1 MKSSYTKRALAFWL
15 AVAMVATSA
24 PMAFA
29 REPDSVPPASTTQN
43 GDQAMSLSAT
53 QISVAYGEEISD
65 AKLKAAVIGAP
76 GSASIAYSVK
86 QGSTEVLSYSDG
98 KVTPLK
104 AGSRTITAT
113 VTASGYTTTT
123 VDIPV
128 NVEKKKISVS
138 AATVENKVY
147 DKKTDATVTQVTFDG
162 VSLSKDADYTVSA
175 QFEDANVGIDKA
187 VTGTV
192 SLTGDAANKYELT
205 SATLPTGT
213 KANITAAS
221 VTLEVPKQ
229 TVKQGTALDTL
240 AKNLSDNV
248 KAKGVDGEAVAGTF
262 SGLEVSKRDEFRV
275 TGQNF
280 ESDKGVYTLTGT
292 FTPSNSNYTAKSDVE
307 IVYDVTG
314 LDKQE
319 AAFKTTDSQV
329 YEKDKTVENPV
340 TVTKGNTSAVI
351 SYDSSDKSVAT
362 IDNQGKITILK
373 AGKTAI
379 SAAIPGNADYEAA
392 NISYELVVNPKPMTE
407 ATITSIA
414 EQVYTG
420 KELTPDLTVT
430 DGSISLVKGTDYDV
444 AYTNNVFPGPA
455 TATVTFKGNY
465 TGTAKKTFEIQKA
478 TYNKPTGISQ
488 SVVAGQNAVLTIPVD
503 LANAEITNYSPITV
517 DGKDASIVDGTPSR
531 DKNVIT
537 AKIKS
542 GATNGQ
548 TANVKIKLTTKG
560 YGDVTLAYTLT
571 VADSKQQ
578 LISSQI
584 NFVSKTVTADGKTY
598 FKLDNASLNGVTDT
612 NGKWTYALKGV
623 STLSEQSE
631 MPSFKDAGVYT
642 IVASYQGDKYVGSK
656 EATLTIK
663 SAESSNIAIYA
674 ATQLASRYDDNYSY
688 FNVRLRDEKNG
699 YARVR
704 ADANDYL
711 VNQKKDGTSSE
722 WIGMTIEPKVGSSRT
737 TDGLWVAFSKTGT
750 WYKLKDISSK
760 RSGDLYITD
769 VDSDSFDLW
778 FDTDDRDRADSI
790 YLATNSA
797 GTENLFELEVDFD
810 SYSGSSSSSSGSSSS
825 DTSKVNGDRVSTT
838 TVDKTPS
845 VKNGSATVTFSS
857 SALSDA
863 LDENKKEA
871 KREKADKTYIEL
883 DVKTSKSVDDTTIT
897 VPRSS
902 LDKIA
907 DEDTGLK
914 LTTNQGTVTFDYRAL
929 AEIYDACDK
938 TNIEF
943 YLEEEDDDQYALLI
957 KDGSSDVID
966 LGRGSVEV
974 TFDYKLK
981 SGEKSSDVKVYR
993 IGNGDK
999 TWLSTYGGST
1009 VYGAADVYAAA
1020 PTYVTDMKADYSSTK
1035 KKVTFTTDALGTFL
1049 ITTDTLKTG
1058 SGSTTTTP
1066 TYNAFVDVPSSRWS
1080 ATYINKLASLGII
1093 NGTGGGYF
1101 EPTLYVTREEFV
1113 KMLAGVAGAN
1123 VTGYTSSR
1131 FPDVPLSRWSAP
1143 YIAWAADRGIT
1154 TGTDG
1159 GNFAPTMRITREE
1172 MATMI
1177 YRYVQSSGKTLPAKN
1192 APVIFADANLIS
1204 GWAQTPVSVMQQAG
1218 IIDGN
1223 VTNGRYTF
1231 DPKVSASREECAKM
1245 LAVLYDLVR

>member
-29 REPDSVPPASTTQN
+29 TGTVPGTTPPTVRTS
-43 GDQAMSLSAT
+43 DTTVTAAE
-53 QISVAYGEEISD
+53 QITID
-65 AKLKAAVIGAP
+65 HIGL
-76 GSASIAYSVK
+76 
-86 QGSTEVLSYSDG
+86 TESG
-98 KVTPLK
+98 KVTVD
-104 AGSRTITAT
+104 GSSEKTVQATAYSSSDTAAPIDNSKLTWSISGPDST
-113 VTASGYTTTT
+113 VT
-123 VDIPV
+123 
-128 NVEKKKISVS
+128 ISNNS
-138 AATVENKVY
+138 
-147 DKKTDATVTQVTFDG
+147 
-162 VSLSKDADYTVSA
+162 
-175 QFEDANVGIDKA
+175 
-187 VTGTV
+187 
-192 SLTGDAANKYELT
+192 
-205 SATLPTGT
+205 
-213 KANITAAS
+213 
-221 VTLEVPKQ
+221 
-229 TVKQGTALDTL
+229 DT
-240 AKNLSDNV
+240 
-248 KAKGVDGEAVAGTF
+248 E
-262 SGLEVSKRDEFRV
+262 
-275 TGQNF
+275 
-280 ESDKGVYTLTGT
+280 
-292 FTPSNSNYTAKSDVE
+292 
-307 IVYDVTG
+307 
-314 LDKQE
+314 
-319 AAFKTTDSQV
+319 
-329 YEKDKTVENPV
+329 
-340 TVTKGNTSAVI
+340 
-351 SYDSSDKSVAT
+351 
-362 IDNQGKITILK
+362 GKITIPKNAKNGSYTVTATPK
-373 AGKTAI
+373 AGTA
-379 SAAIPGNADYEAA
+379 
-392 NISYELVVNPKPMTE
+392 
-407 ATITSIA
+407 
-414 EQVYTG
+414 
-420 KELTPDLTVT
+420 
-430 DGSISLVKGTDYDV
+430 
-444 AYTNNVFPGPA
+444 
-455 TATVTFKGNY
+455 
-465 TGTAKKTFEIQKA
+465 TGTAKTATLTVERKA
-478 TYNKPTGISQ
+478 AEATTISKIY
-488 SVVAGQNAVLTIPVD
+488 V
-503 LANAEITNYSPITV
+503 EITS
-517 DGKDASIVDGTPSR
+517 GKIDVTDDKSIEIPAGESRTLSAEVLDQFGDPYTTEAVSYTSNNSKVTIESSNTLKVADNATGTAT
-531 DKNVIT
+531 IT
-537 AKIKS
+537 AKCGDVSKSFEVKVAKKAVGTVTIDFGTSLDDLSYTGKPVEPKVTVKVGEEEKSDLTGKVTYTYVEVIPNAAANALSTPVEMSSVTDVGTYEVTATYTDGDTIGRASKQFTIKQAEFS
-542 GATNGQ
+542 GTKDFEQNVIATDGQ
-548 TANVKIKLTTKG
+548 TYTFELPET
-560 YGDVTLAYTLT
+560 VTLLKDVKFGTPTGTGT
-571 VADSKQQ
+571 VVKSAK
-578 LISSQI
+578 
-584 NFVSKTVTADGKTY
+584 VEDGKLIITTNAVTSGSDTIRISVTSKNYTGFDLTY
-598 FKLDNASLNGVTDT
+598 
-612 NGKWTYALKGV
+612 
-623 STLSEQSE
+623 
-631 MPSFKDAGVYT
+631 
-642 IVASYQGDKYVGSK
+642 
-656 EATLTIK
+656 TLTIK
-663 SAESSNIAIYA
+663 PAVKSTITASAKQLSS
-674 ATQLASRYDDNYSY
+674 SKDDNYKY
-688 FNVRLRDEKNG
+688 WDLEKRSSGDG
-699 YARVR
+699 YLNLR
-704 ADANDYL
+704 ADADDYL
-711 VNQKKDGTSSE
+711 VNQRINGTSSE
-722 WIGMTIEPKVGSSRT
+722 WIGMTIEPKVGSTRT
-737 TDGLWVAFSKTGT
+737 TDGLWIAFSKTGT
-750 WYKLKDISSK
+750 WYKLKDIGSK

-778 FDTDDRDRADSI
+778 FDTDDRDRTDSI

-863 LDENKKEA
+863 LDANKKEA
-871 KREKADKTYIEL
+871 KREDADKTYIEL

-1020 PTYVTDMKADYSSTK
+1020 PTYVTDMKADYSSSK

>member
-29 REPDSVPPASTTQN
+29 TGMTPGTTSPTVTTSDTTVTAATSVHHIKLNQESVTVTGKDAQSVTVTAHSSEDESSNSIENHKFKWSVSSVGGSGVSIAEDTGVITVDAKAKAGDYTIKAVPKDGTVTGEATATLKVVREAAKATTISKIYVETTSGKIDVTDDKSIEIPAGESRT
-43 GDQAMSLSAT
+43 LSA
-53 QISVAYGEEISD
+53 
-65 AKLKAAVIGAP
+65 
-76 GSASIAYSVK
+76 
-86 QGSTEVLSYSDG
+86 EVLDQFGDPYTTEAVSYTSNNPKVTIESSNTLKVADDATGTATITAKCGDVNKSFEVKVAKQAKGEVKIDFGTSLNGLSYTGKPVEPKVTVTVDGSPVATPEG
-98 KVTPLK
+98 KVTYTYVEVIPKTASANALSTPVEMSSVTDVG
-104 AGSRTITAT
+104 AYEVTAT
-113 VTASGYTTTT
+113 YT
-123 VDIPV
+123 
-128 NVEKKKISVS
+128 
-138 AATVENKVY
+138 
-147 DKKTDATVTQVTFDG
+147 
-162 VSLSKDADYTVSA
+162 
-175 QFEDANVGIDKA
+175 
-187 VTGTV
+187 
-192 SLTGDAANKYELT
+192 
-205 SATLPTGT
+205 
-213 KANITAAS
+213 
-221 VTLEVPKQ
+221 
-229 TVKQGTALDTL
+229 
-240 AKNLSDNV
+240 
-248 KAKGVDGEAVAGTF
+248 DGEAIGRASKQFEIKQAAF
-262 SGLEVSKRDEFRV
+262 SGTKD
-275 TGQNF
+275 F
-280 ESDKGVYTLTGT
+280 E
-292 FTPSNSNYTAKSDVE
+292 E
-307 IVYDVTG
+307 
-314 LDKQE
+314 
-319 AAFKTTDSQV
+319 
-329 YEKDKTVENPV
+329 
-340 TVTKGNTSAVI
+340 
-351 SYDSSDKSVAT
+351 
-362 IDNQGKITILK
+362 
-373 AGKTAI
+373 
-379 SAAIPGNADYEAA
+379 
-392 NISYELVVNPKPMTE
+392 
-407 ATITSIA
+407 
-414 EQVYTG
+414 
-420 KELTPDLTVT
+420 
-430 DGSISLVKGTDYDV
+430 
-444 AYTNNVFPGPA
+444 
-455 TATVTFKGNY
+455 
-465 TGTAKKTFEIQKA
+465 
-478 TYNKPTGISQ
+478 
-488 SVVAGQNAVLTIPVD
+488 
-503 LANAEITNYSPITV
+503 
-517 DGKDASIVDGTPSR
+517 
-531 DKNVIT
+531 NVI
-537 AKIKS
+537 
-542 GATNGQ
+542 AT
-548 TANVKIKLTTKG
+548 
-560 YGDVTLAYTLT
+560 
-571 VADSKQQ
+571 
-578 LISSQI
+578 
-584 NFVSKTVTADGKTY
+584 DGKTY
-598 FKLDNASLNGVTDT
+598 TFELPQNVTSLKDVKFGTPTGMSAVVKSAKVEGNKLIITTKTATSGSDTITILVTSKNYESFNLTYKFTASGKQDVSSSITFTSDTVTYDGKNHKLSEPGFTGTVEGTKNWTYTWYKDNAKATTIGQ
-612 NGKWTYALKGV
+612 
-623 STLSEQSE
+623 ST
-631 MPSFKDAGVYT
+631 MPEFKDVGVYHVT
-642 IVASYQGDKYVGSK
+642 AKYEDDKQIGSK

-663 SAESSNIAIYA
+663 PAAVKSTITVT
-674 ATQLASRYDDNYSY
+674 ATQMSSSKDDNYKY
-688 FNVRLRDEKNG
+688 WDLEKRSSGDG
-699 YARVR
+699 YLNLR
-704 ADANDYL
+704 ADADDYL
-711 VNQKKDGTSSE
+711 VRQSVNGDRYY
-722 WIGMTIEPKVGSSRT
+722 WIGLDITPKINGQECKVE
-737 TDGLWVAFSKTGT
+737 
-750 WYKLKDISSK
+750 
-760 RSGDLYITD
+760 DLY
-769 VDSDSFDLW
+769 VSGSGKSDTWKRMGSLSNKECSIGDFYLDGISGNNFYLW
-778 FDTDDRDRADSI
+778 FDTDGDSDNSDTI
-790 YLATNSA
+790 YLATDKNGS
-797 GTENLFELEVDFD
+797 NKFELYVDFN

-825 DTSKVNGDRVSTT
+825 DTSKVDGDRVSTT

-871 KREKADKTYIEL
+871 KREDADKTYIEL

-929 AEIYDACDK
+929 AEIYGACDK

-943 YLEEEDDDQYALLI
+943 YLEEEDDDQYVLLI

-1020 PTYVTDMKADYSSTK
+1020 PTYVTDMKADYSSSK

-1177 YRYVQSSGKTLPAKN
+1177 YRYVQSAGETLPAKN
-1192 APVIFADANLIS
+1192 TPVIFADANLIS

>member
-29 REPDSVPPASTTQN
+29 AGSTTDASPTPTVTSGTTVTAAEQITIPA
-43 GDQAMSLSAT
+43 GETRTLSAT
-53 QISVAYGEEISD
+53 FLDQYGEEFKGSAQAQYSGSGTGITVENSQIKLTDAAEGTATVQAEKKQDQTITVKIKGVNEKITYGTTYTPDVDVTGDSGGTTKYTYVKVEKGAMLLNNAVETETKPTDVGTYRVTATYTAKDPDKKAYDTFEFEIVPKELTVSGLSATERVYTKGSKDVEITGGQLNGIVDSD
-65 AKLKAAVIGAP
+65 DVSIAQVTGIMADDNAGENKSVTVAITLQGSKADNYTVKAPTDVKVNITKAKYTADGVSNNALSIEVNANKGNTVYGAIPNAMAQLKTAYAVQSATDANSILKDTPVMSGDSIKVAVKDTAAVGQ
-76 GSASIAYSVK
+76 SASIPVK
-86 QGSTEVLSYSDG
+86 VSFQNYEDV
-98 KVTPLK
+98 
-104 AGSRTITAT
+104 TIT
-113 VTASGYTTTT
+113 YTIK
-123 VDIPV
+123 VV
-128 NVEKKKISVS
+128 N
-138 AATVENKVY
+138 
-147 DKKTDATVTQVTFDG
+147 
-162 VSLSKDADYTVSA
+162 
-175 QFEDANVGIDKA
+175 
-187 VTGTV
+187 
-192 SLTGDAANKYELT
+192 
-205 SATLPTGT
+205 
-213 KANITAAS
+213 
-221 VTLEVPKQ
+221 
-229 TVKQGTALDTL
+229 
-240 AKNLSDNV
+240 
-248 KAKGVDGEAVAGTF
+248 
-262 SGLEVSKRDEFRV
+262 KRDV
-275 TGQNF
+275 
-280 ESDKGVYTLTGT
+280 
-292 FTPSNSNYTAKSDVE
+292 SNS
-307 IVYDVTG
+307 
-314 LDKQE
+314 
-319 AAFKTTDSQV
+319 
-329 YEKDKTVENPV
+329 
-340 TVTKGNTSAVI
+340 
-351 SYDSSDKSVAT
+351 
-362 IDNQGKITILK
+362 ITF
-373 AGKTAI
+373 
-379 SAAIPGNADYEAA
+379 N
-392 NISYELVVNPKPMTE
+392 
-407 ATITSIA
+407 
-414 EQVYTG
+414 
-420 KELTPDLTVT
+420 
-430 DGSISLVKGTDYDV
+430 
-444 AYTNNVFPGPA
+444 
-455 TATVTFKGNY
+455 
-465 TGTAKKTFEIQKA
+465 
-478 TYNKPTGISQ
+478 
-488 SVVAGQNAVLTIPVD
+488 
-503 LANAEITNYSPITV
+503 
-517 DGKDASIVDGTPSR
+517 
-531 DKNVIT
+531 
-537 AKIKS
+537 
-542 GATNGQ
+542 
-548 TANVKIKLTTKG
+548 
-560 YGDVTLAYTLT
+560 
-571 VADSKQQ
+571 
-578 LISSQI
+578 
-584 NFVSKTVTADGKTY
+584 SKTVTANGQ
-598 FKLDNASLNGVTDT
+598 AQSLEPAKINGYTGGT
-612 NGKWTYALKGV
+612 WTYAVVDSKT
-623 STLSEQSE
+623 STLSNA
-631 MPSFKDAGVYT
+631 MPTFTQPGTYT
-642 IVASYQGDKYVGSK
+642 VRATWEDGIHIGSK

-663 SAESSNIAIYA
+663 SAESSNITIYA

-688 FNVRLRDEKNG
+688 FNVKLRDEKDG

-711 VNQKKDGTSSE
+711 VKQKIDDTSSE
-722 WIGMTIEPKVGSSRT
+722 WIGMTVEPKIGSSRT
-737 TDGLWVAFSKTGT
+737 TDGLWIAFSKNGT
-750 WYKLKDISSK
+750 WYKLSDIKDE
-760 RSGDLYITD
+760 RNGDIYITD
-769 VDSDSFDLW
+769 VDGDSFDLW
-778 FDTDDRDRADSI
+778 FDTDDRDCSESI
-790 YLATNSA
+790 YLATDSNGS
-797 GTENLFELEVDFD
+797 NKFEIYVDFD

-825 DTSKVNGDRVSTT
+825 NTSKKDGDRVSTT

-863 LDENKKEA
+863 LDDNKKEA

-883 DVKTSKSVDDTTIT
+883 DVKNSKSVDDTTIT

-902 LDKIA
+902 LDKLA

-943 YLEEEDDDQYALLI
+943 YLEEEDDDQYVLLI
-957 KDGSSDVID
+957 KDGGSDVID

-1009 VYGAADVYAAA
+1009 VYGASDIYAAA
-1020 PTYVTDMKADYSSTK
+1020 PAYVTDMKADYSSSK

-1159 GNFAPTMRITREE
+1159 GNFAPAMRITREE

-1177 YRYVQSSGKTLPAKN
+1177 YRYVQSAGETLPAKN
-1192 APVIFADANLIS
+1192 TPVIFADANLIS

>member
-24 PMAFA
+24 PVAFA
-29 REPDSVPPASTTQN
+29 REPDSVPPASTTSE
-43 GDQAMSLSAT
+43 GDSAGLIGIAQQSLELAV
-53 QISVAYGEEISD
+53 VALEFTSHAYTGAEI
-65 AKLKAAVIGAP
+65 KP
-76 GSASIAYSVK
+76 
-86 QGSTEVLSYSDG
+86 
-98 KVTPLK
+98 KVTK
-104 AGSRTITAT
+104 
-113 VTASGYTTTT
+113 VT
-123 VDIPV
+123 VDDKTLI
-128 NVEKKKISVS
+128 
-138 AATVENKVY
+138 ATE
-147 DKKTDATVTQVTFDG
+147 
-162 VSLSKDADYTVSA
+162 DYTVSYS
-175 QFEDANVGIDKA
+175 DNVNAGTAKVIITGVGNYTGKKEKTFTIDKA
-187 VTGTV
+187 DLTIQPAKQSVEVNTPKADILAELQKTVVTGVKGETVTGTFE
-192 SLTGDAANKYELT
+192 LTDVTRNRDLPAAATLSNATLDDFTKTSGNYTITAKFTPTGQDAVNYNEKTGITFACDVTGQTAQTLSFAKNELSVVFGSTPEENKATSDADTKSGKITYSSSKEDVATVDETTGIVTVKGAGTTTIKAHTDGSDEYLPADASYELT
-205 SATLPTGT
+205 
-213 KANITAAS
+213 
-221 VTLEVPKQ
+221 
-229 TVKQGTALDTL
+229 
-240 AKNLSDNV
+240 V
-248 KAKGVDGEAVAGTF
+248 KAKDISTTATIADIEAKTYTGEELKPELTVKDGE
-262 SGLEVSKRDEFRV
+262 
-275 TGQNF
+275 
-280 ESDKGVYTLTGT
+280 
-292 FTPSNSNYTAKSDVE
+292 TP
-307 IVYDVTG
+307 
-314 LDKQE
+314 
-319 AAFKTTDSQV
+319 
-329 YEKDKTVENPV
+329 
-340 TVTKGNTSAVI
+340 
-351 SYDSSDKSVAT
+351 
-362 IDNQGKITILK
+362 LK
-373 AGKTAI
+373 
-379 SAAIPGNADYEAA
+379 E
-392 NISYELVVNPKPMTE
+392 
-407 ATITSIA
+407 
-414 EQVYTG
+414 
-420 KELTPDLTVT
+420 
-430 DGSISLVKGTDYDV
+430 GTDYDV
-444 AYTNNVFPGPA
+444 VYTDNVFPGTA

-465 TGTAKKTFEIQKA
+465 TGKATKTFTINRA
-478 TYNKPTGISQ
+478 TYQDTIISQ

-503 LANAEITNYSPITV
+503 LANAEITNYSSITV
-517 DGKDASIVDGTPSR
+517 DGTDASVVDGTPTR

-542 GATNGQ
+542 GATDGQ

-560 YGDVTLAYTLT
+560 YGDVTLTYTLT
-571 VADSKQQ
+571 VSDSKKQ
-578 LISSQI
+578 LTSSQI
-584 NFVSKTVTADGKTY
+584 NFASKTVTANGGY

-631 MPSFKDAGVYT
+631 MPSFKDPGVYT
-642 IVASYQGDKYVGSK
+642 IVASYQGDTYVGSK

-663 SAESSNIAIYA
+663 PAVKSTITVV
-674 ATQLASRYDDNYSY
+674 ATQLSSSYDDNHKYWDLDKRGSG
-688 FNVRLRDEKNG
+688 DG
-699 YARVR
+699 YLNLR
-704 ADANDYL
+704 ADADDYL
-711 VNQKKDGTSSE
+711 VNQRINGRSSE
-722 WIGMTIEPKVGSSRT
+722 WIGMTISPEVSGTAKAS
-737 TDGLWVAFSKTGT
+737 GLWVSTNQST
-750 WYKLKDISSK
+750 WYELKKNDTLSLSDFYIRDI
-760 RSGDLYITD
+760 GDKT
-769 VDSDSFDLW
+769 FDLW
-778 FDTDDRDRADSI
+778 YDTDDRDCHDSL
-790 YLATNSA
+790 YLATDKNGS
-797 GTENLFELEVDFD
+797 NKFELYVDFN

-902 LDKIA
+902 LDKLA

-943 YLEEEDDDQYALLI
+943 YLEEEDDDQYVLLI

-1020 PTYVTDMKADYSSTK
+1020 PTYVTDMKADYSSSK

-1066 TYNAFVDVPSSRWS
+1066 TYNAFVDVPSTRWS

>member
-29 REPDSVPPASTTQN
+29 TASTSPTSTMTETSDV
-43 GDQAMSLSAT
+43 GTPAPQAGLTAENQT
-53 QISVAYGEEISD
+53 LNDLTVGTEYT
-65 AKLKAAVIGAP
+65 
-76 GSASIAYSVK
+76 SASPIVSGGQGAYTMTAK
-86 QGSTEVLSYSDG
+86 EGALPTWLTLTADRKLTGTPTE
-98 KVTPLK
+98 
-104 AGSRTITAT
+104 AG
-113 VTASGYTTTT
+113 
-123 VDIPV
+123 
-128 NVEKKKISVS
+128 
-138 AATVENKVY
+138 
-147 DKKTDATVTQVTFDG
+147 
-162 VSLSKDADYTVSA
+162 
-175 QFEDANVGIDKA
+175 
-187 VTGTV
+187 TGTV
-192 SLTGDAANKYELT
+192 
-205 SATLPTGT
+205 
-213 KANITAAS
+213 
-221 VTLEVPKQ
+221 
-229 TVKQGTALDTL
+229 TVVISDSTQGTALT
-240 AKNLSDNV
+240 KEIQITYNV
-248 KAKGVDGEAVAGTF
+248 KAKEVNVTAATVQDKAYDATKNATVTSVTFGQDQLDSADYTATAEFTSPNVSESAQATVKVELTDQGKKKYSLGTASTTANAKITATDVTKLEISKQSFEKDTSVEEIQNKLKEIKAVGVGTDTDVTGTYVITNAEWKGDLPQAKLSVTKDNFINTVGTYKVTATFTPESTNYKPKEVTFDCDITGRTQMTLKFDQASVSKTYGDEKFTLAAKAEGASAYGEITYTSSKPEIAAVDSKTGEVTIKSAGTTTITANMQGTQTTTAA
-262 SGLEVSKRDEFRV
+262 SASYTLTVNKATHPEVKAEDSVFANQAKSYIFDLPQEVRELAGV
-275 TGQNF
+275 TYGEVVKDGDLISAASIANQKLSVTVTSQNADTTGTVTIPVNSTNYAQF
-280 ESDKGVYTLTGT
+280 NLVYTLTAVSKTDVSNNIT
-292 FTPSNSNYTAKSDVE
+292 FA
-307 IVYDVTG
+307 
-314 LDKQE
+314 
-319 AAFKTTDSQV
+319 
-329 YEKDKTVENPV
+329 DKTE
-340 TVTKGNTSAVI
+340 
-351 SYDSSDKSVAT
+351 Y
-362 IDNQGKITILK
+362 
-373 AGKTAI
+373 
-379 SAAIPGNADYEAA
+379 
-392 NISYELVVNPKPMTE
+392 
-407 ATITSIA
+407 
-414 EQVYTG
+414 YTG
-420 KELTPDLTVT
+420 KAIQLSTP
-430 DGSISLVKGTDYDV
+430 SIS
-444 AYTNNVFPGPA
+444 
-455 TATVTFKGNY
+455 
-465 TGTAKKTFEIQKA
+465 
-478 TYNKPTGISQ
+478 GIAAS
-488 SVVAGQNAVLTIPVD
+488 GQ
-503 LANAEITNYSPITV
+503 Y
-517 DGKDASIVDGTPSR
+517 
-531 DKNVIT
+531 
-537 AKIKS
+537 
-542 GATNGQ
+542 
-548 TANVKIKLTTKG
+548 
-560 YGDVTLAYTLT
+560 
-571 VADSKQQ
+571 
-578 LISSQI
+578 
-584 NFVSKTVTADGKTY
+584 
-598 FKLDNASLNGVTDT
+598 
-612 NGKWTYALKGV
+612 KWTYTWSKDGV
-623 STLSEQSE
+623 QTTSSGSAT
-631 MPSFKDAGVYT
+631 MPKFTEVGTYRVTATYEDDANLGRET
-642 IVASYQGDKYVGSK
+642 
-656 EATLTIK
+656 ATLTIK
-663 SAESSNIAIYA
+663 SAESSNITIYSVA
-674 ATQLASRYDDNYSY
+674 QLSSRYDDNYSY

-722 WIGMTIEPKVGSSRT
+722 WIGMTIEPKVGSTRT
-737 TDGLWVAFSKTGT
+737 TDGLWIAFSKNGT
-750 WYKLKDISSK
+750 WYKLSDIK
-760 RSGDLYITD
+760 NERNGDIYITD
-769 VDSDSFDLW
+769 VDGDSFDLW
-778 FDTDDRDRADSI
+778 FDTDDRDRTDSI

-871 KREKADKTYIEL
+871 KREDADKTYIEL

-943 YLEEEDDDQYALLI
+943 YLEEEDDDQYVLLI

-999 TWLSTYGGST
+999 TWLATYGGST

-1020 PTYVTDMKADYSSTK
+1020 PTYVTDMKADYSSSK

>member
-29 REPDSVPPASTTQN
+29 REPDSVSPASTTTSEPAPVAEQITINHIGLTEN
-43 GDQAMSLSAT
+43 GKITVDGSSEKTVQATAYSSSDNATQIDNSKLTWSISGPDSSVTISNDIGTEGKITIPKNAKNGSYTVTATPKAGTATGTAKTATLTVERKAAEPTTVDKVFVDGVDVTGKQITIPAGETRTLSAT
-53 QISVAYGEEISD
+53 FLDQYGEEFKGSAEVSYTGGTNGISVEGTQ
-65 AKLKAAVIGAP
+65 LKVD
-76 GSASIAYSVK
+76 GSASDQTTV
-86 QGSTEVLSYSDG
+86 
-98 KVTPLK
+98 
-104 AGSRTITAT
+104 TITAKCGSELTGKTFEVKVAKKKTEDVSIVFKDFKKTVEYTGTPVTPPAVEVKVGEEIKTGNVTYKYEPVALVNTLSEDVGKNSVTDVGTYRVTATYDDTAGHVGYVSDIFEITPKKVT
-113 VTASGYTTTT
+113 VTAQPDTKISKAYDGTTTMSSSLSGSDFDIAGK
-123 VDIPV
+123 VDSDTLTLEVTNTGLAYPNADVGTYAV
-128 NVEKKKISVS
+128 NVPIKLAGDDAKNYELS
-138 AATVENKVY
+138 AATVSVPAEI
-147 DKKTDATVTQVTFDG
+147 T
-162 VSLSKDADYTVSA
+162 
-175 QFEDANVGIDKA
+175 KA
-187 VTGTV
+187 
-192 SLTGDAANKYELT
+192 EF
-205 SATLPTGT
+205 TGT
-213 KANITAAS
+213 KEQSVSVLANKA
-221 VTLEVPKQ
+221 
-229 TVKQGTALDTL
+229 DTYTF
-240 AKNLSDNV
+240 DMPT
-248 KAKGVDGEAVAGTF
+248 DVAGLTDLSVSIGTGN
-262 SGLEVSKRDEFRV
+262 SGDVVESATIRNNQLE
-275 TGQNF
+275 
-280 ESDKGVYTLTGT
+280 
-292 FTPSNSNYTAKSDVE
+292 
-307 IVYDVTG
+307 I
-314 LDKQE
+314 
-319 AAFKTTDSQV
+319 KT
-329 YEKDKTVENPV
+329 
-340 TVTKGNTSAVI
+340 
-351 SYDSSDKSVAT
+351 KSVASGKT
-362 IDNQGKITILK
+362 QAVDVTVNSKNYQAFTVRYTLNVVDKTDVSNKITFTD
-373 AGKTAI
+373 KTETYK
-379 SAAIPGNADYEAA
+379 SGV
-392 NISYELVVNPKPMTE
+392 SYQLSNPK
-407 ATITSIA
+407 I
-414 EQVYTG
+414 
-420 KELTPDLTVT
+420 
-430 DGSISLVKGTDYDV
+430 
-444 AYTNNVFPGPA
+444 
-455 TATVTFKGNY
+455 
-465 TGTAKKTFEIQKA
+465 
-478 TYNKPTGISQ
+478 
-488 SVVAGQNAVLTIPVD
+488 D
-503 LANAEITNYSPITV
+503 LAS
-517 DGKDASIVDGTPSR
+517 
-531 DKNVIT
+531 
-537 AKIKS
+537 
-542 GATNGQ
+542 AT
-548 TANVKIKLTTKG
+548 
-560 YGDVTLAYTLT
+560 
-571 VADSKQQ
+571 
-578 LISSQI
+578 
-584 NFVSKTVTADGKTY
+584 
-598 FKLDNASLNGVTDT
+598 
-612 NGKWTYALKGV
+612 GKWTYTWSKDGV
-623 STLSEQSE
+623 QTTSSGSET
-631 MPSFKDAGVYT
+631 MPSFTEVGTYRVTATYEDDANLGRKT
-642 IVASYQGDKYVGSK
+642 
-656 EATLTIK
+656 ATLTIK
-663 SAESSNIAIYA
+663 PAAVKSTITVT
-674 ATQLASRYDDNYSY
+674 ATQMSSSKDDNYKY
-688 FNVRLRDEKNG
+688 WDLDERDSGDG
-699 YARVR
+699 YLNLR
-704 ADANDYL
+704 ADADDYL

-760 RSGDLYITD
+760 RNGDLYITD

-778 FDTDDRDRADSI
+778 FDTDDRDRTDSI

-825 DTSKVNGDRVSTT
+825 DTSKVDGDRVSTT

-871 KREKADKTYIEL
+871 KREDADKTYIEL
-883 DVKTSKSVDDTTIT
+883 DAKTSKSVDDTTIT

-943 YLEEEDDDQYALLI
+943 YLEEEDDDQYVLLI

-1020 PTYVTDMKADYSSTK
+1020 PAYVTDMKADYSSSK
-1035 KKVTFTTDALGTFL
+1035 KKVTFATDALGTFL

-1159 GNFAPTMRITREE
+1159 GNFAPAMRITREE

>member
-29 REPDSVPPASTTQN
+29 RETVPGTTSPASTTSE
-43 GDQAMSLSAT
+43 GDSAGPIEIAKQSLELAAIELEFNSH
-53 QISVAYGEEISD
+53 AYTGAEI
-65 AKLKAAVIGAP
+65 KP
-76 GSASIAYSVK
+76 
-86 QGSTEVLSYSDG
+86 
-98 KVTPLK
+98 KVTK
-104 AGSRTITAT
+104 
-113 VTASGYTTTT
+113 VT
-123 VDIPV
+123 VD
-128 NVEKKKISVS
+128 
-138 AATVENKVY
+138 
-147 DKKTDATVTQVTFDG
+147 DKTLIETK
-162 VSLSKDADYTVSA
+162 DYTVSYSDNTNA
-175 QFEDANVGIDKA
+175 GTAKVTITGVNSYEGTKEATFQIQPVDLKSISASSVSVKKDAGVGA
-187 VTGTV
+187 VKTALKLAIQATGIKDEPVNGTV
-192 SLTGDAANKYELT
+192 EITKATRTGDLPEAMLLSVADFTATGGKY
-205 SATLPTGT
+205 
-213 KANITAAS
+213 
-221 VTLEVPKQ
+221 
-229 TVKQGTALDTL
+229 TVK
-240 AKNLSDNV
+240 
-248 KAKGVDGEAVAGTF
+248 
-262 SGLEVSKRDEFRV
+262 
-275 TGQNF
+275 
-280 ESDKGVYTLTGT
+280 GT
-292 FTPSNSNYTAKSDVE
+292 FTPEGRNYKAKTFE
-307 IVYDVTG
+307 TTCDVTG
-314 LDKQE
+314 ITDVQLTFNGISGSKKEVTYGSQKFTE
-319 AAFKTTDSQV
+319 AATPSGATDGKYGEIIYTSSNQAVAEVESKTGEVTIKNAGKTTITANMQGTQTTTAASDSYQL
-329 YEKDKTVENPV
+329 TVNKANHDAVNVTDSVFANQAKSYTFDLPQEVRELPGVTFGEVVRDGDLISNASIANQKLTV
-340 TVTKGNTSAVI
+340 TVTSQNANT
-351 SYDSSDKSVAT
+351 
-362 IDNQGKITILK
+362 
-373 AGKTAI
+373 
-379 SAAIPGNADYEAA
+379 
-392 NISYELVVNPKPMTE
+392 
-407 ATITSIA
+407 
-414 EQVYTG
+414 TG
-420 KELTPDLTVT
+420 KV
-430 DGSISLVKGTDYDV
+430 
-444 AYTNNVFPGPA
+444 
-455 TATVTFKGNY
+455 
-465 TGTAKKTFEIQKA
+465 
-478 TYNKPTGISQ
+478 
-488 SVVAGQNAVLTIPVD
+488 TIPV
-503 LANAEITNYSPITV
+503 NSTNYEKFDLV
-517 DGKDASIVDGTPSR
+517 
-531 DKNVIT
+531 
-537 AKIKS
+537 
-542 GATNGQ
+542 
-548 TANVKIKLTTKG
+548 
-560 YGDVTLAYTLT
+560 YTLK
-571 VADSKQQ
+571 A
-578 LISSQI
+578 
-584 NFVSKTVTADGKTY
+584 VSKTDVSNKITFTDKAETY
-598 FKLDNASLNGVTDT
+598 KSGVSYQLNTPTIDLT
-612 NGKWTYALKGV
+612 SANGKWTYTWSKDGV
-623 STLSEQSE
+623 QTTSSGSET
-631 MPSFKDAGVYT
+631 MPSFTEVGTYRVTATYEDDANLGRK
-642 IVASYQGDKYVGSK
+642 S
-656 EATLTIK
+656 ATLTIK
-663 SAESSNIAIYA
+663 PAESSNITIYA

-737 TDGLWVAFSKTGT
+737 TDGLWIAFSKNGT
-750 WYKLKDISSK
+750 WYKLSDIKDE
-760 RSGDLYITD
+760 RNGDIYITD
-769 VDSDSFDLW
+769 VDGDSFDLW
-778 FDTDDRDRADSI
+778 FDTDDRDCSESI
-790 YLATNSA
+790 YLATDSNGS
-797 GTENLFELEVDFD
+797 NKFELYVDFN

-825 DTSKVNGDRVSTT
+825 NTSKKDGDRVSTT

-883 DVKTSKSVDDTTIT
+883 DVKNSKSVDDTTIT

-902 LDKIA
+902 LDKLA

-943 YLEEEDDDQYALLI
+943 YLEEEDDDQYVLLI

-1020 PTYVTDMKADYSSTK
+1020 PAYVTDMKADYSSSK

-1159 GNFAPTMRITREE
+1159 GNFAPAMRITREE

-1177 YRYVQSSGKTLPAKN
+1177 YRYVQSAGETLPAKN
-1192 APVIFADANLIS
+1192 TPVIFADANLIS